1 MVPMDA
7 TTTAA
12 TPAAQPSDDQQLAD
26 LQQRLLAWY
35 RAHRRDLPWRRTRDP
50 YRVLVSEVML
60 QQTQVE
66 RVIPKYH
73 EFLER
78 FPTIEALAAA
88 PTAEVI
94 RVWSG
99 LGYNRRAVNLQRA
112 AQAVVERHGGVMPRD
127 VDELQAL
134 PGIGRY
140 TAGAVACFAYE
151 QDVGFVDTNI
161 RRVLHR
167 LFYGPEVPT
176 PRATAREIQALADRV
191 VPAGEGYDW
200 NQGLMEFGAVHC
212 TARKPLCVFCPL
224 QAHCRAYPAIQTA
237 LAEAPAT
244 TRREEPFTGSS
255 RYYRGRVIA
264 ALRELPPGEAIDLA
278 ALGPRVRDDFGPE
291 HLAWLREVVAGLE
304 RDGLACVAEERA
316 EYDASNPD
324 AGDPARVR
332 VRLPH

>member
-50 YRVLVSEVML
+50 YRVLISEVML

-200 NQGLMEFGAVHC
+200 NQGLGVRRGPLHRAQAALRLLPPPGALSRLPGDPDGPGRGARDHPPGGAVH
-212 TARKPLCVFCPL
+212 R
-224 QAHCRAYPAIQTA
+224 
-237 LAEAPAT
+237 
-244 TRREEPFTGSS
+244 
-255 RYYRGRVIA
+255 
-264 ALRELPPGEAIDLA
+264 
-278 ALGPRVRDDFGPE
+278 
-291 HLAWLREVVAGLE
+291 VVALLPRPGH
-304 RDGLACVAEERA
+304 RGA
-316 EYDASNPD
+316 
-324 AGDPARVR
+324 AGAAAG
-332 VRLPH
+332 